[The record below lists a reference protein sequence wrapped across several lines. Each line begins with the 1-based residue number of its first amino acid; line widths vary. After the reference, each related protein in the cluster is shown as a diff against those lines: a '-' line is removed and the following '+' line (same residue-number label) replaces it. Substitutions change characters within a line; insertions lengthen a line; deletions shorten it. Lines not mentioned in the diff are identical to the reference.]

1 MANGEPISSGRM
13 AVSNSISSEAIS
25 RASGLPGPTISPSIE
40 AMSSPRPYAW
50 LEIEP
55 PAVNFE
61 WSLHMQDTTIL
72 WSSLSLVSTPTIRGS
87 ILPALMSATPT
98 SSSTTFLFSSSAAAS
113 AFALPPLPSWPSVEG
128 SGGADGSAAGAA
140 GAAGSATGGGRG
152 RRRGCRGLTG
162 RRRCRGLRLRPAL
175 RRRELDRPGRQL
187 RVARRAG

>member
-1 MANGEPISSGRM
+1 M
-13 AVSNSISSEAIS
+13 SNSISSEAIS

-98 SSSTTFLFSSSAAAS
+98 SSSTMFLFSSSAAAS

-128 SGGADGSAAGAA
+128 SGGADGAAGAARRGAAGSATGAGAAGAA
-140 GAAGSATGGGRG
+140 GAAGCPGAAGAAGSGSGPPSAGV
-152 RRRGCRGLTG
+152 
-162 RRRCRGLRLRPAL
+162 
-175 RRRELDRPGRQL
+175 ELDRPGRQL